1 MKSAF
6 TYIPTCTLYV
16 ARPLERNP
24 ARGAGRPCSKYTYQT
39 EPWKRAP
46 RAKDYDKAS
55 EGHPQPRTL
64 TDRCTLHSVADKDS
78 FIAPLLR
85 CKKKTPHHGPNLG
98 VGRPP
103 LSDPPGARARR
114 RGRGGRD
121 EGPVLEDELGL
132 EDLAGDGASVVLRQ
146 PALDGGSATDGEG
159 DETRKKQGRPKI
171 NTKLSF
177 PAHKTRV
184 GS

>member
-1 MKSAF
+1 M
-6 TYIPTCTLYV
+6 YV

-24 ARGAGRPCSKYTYQT
+24 ARGARRPCSKYTYQT

-46 RAKDYDKAS
+46 RAKYYDKGS

-78 FIAPLLR
+78 FIAPLLG
-85 CKKKTPHHGPNLG
+85 CKKKPHHGPNLG

-132 EDLAGDGASVVLRQ
+132 EDLAGDGAGVVLRQ
-146 PALDGGSATDGEG
+146 PALDGGSATDGKT
-159 DETRKKQGRPKI
+159 TRRVKNKEDQKSI
-171 NTKLSF
+171 QSF

-184 GS
+184 GSFAIYAG